1 MAAEQSGRLRQI
13 AKLLVALIVVG
24 PLLVQLGFLGAEVAW
39 TPDSETLVQLAR
51 LAIVGGVLALLVR
64 QKRGSRGQQA
74 SKRAPEQAEDRTVEG
89 SGEVYAPY
97 AYNNQQ
103 EARREGERIR
113 NRAEEV
119 ADAERDAGE
128 RR

>member
-1 MAAEQSGRLRQI
+1 
-13 AKLLVALIVVG
+13 
-24 PLLVQLGFLGAEVAW
+24 
-39 TPDSETLVQLAR
+39 
-51 LAIVGGVLALLVR
+51 
-64 QKRGSRGQQA
+64 
-74 SKRAPEQAEDRTVEG
+74 
-89 SGEVYAPY
+89 VYAPY

-119 ADAERDAGE
+119 ADAERDARE